1 MGGHGKSAIAFDS
14 EQSGVIKNAPQER
27 RRETMRDVRNRQQ
40 PLLLAAV
47 FCAATAAFSAPSKE
61 VDAAAKELQ
70 KLKMEGVALTARNAG
85 LEDWKKLGTNYA
97 TLTAQFPKN
106 AAIRDAH
113 GDFLWGMNDHEGA
126 LREWVAGE
134 RIEPKNAE
142 ILNHLAGA
150 YMAQDDPRAALG
162 FHLRAAKAEPEN
174 ARTHF
179 AAANIACLFRHNLGK
194 TEDECYALALK
205 HFAEAHRLAP
215 QNPEF
220 ARAYAETFYLL
231 PRPDWPTALKVW
243 QSYLNLSPEKNFALL
258 NLTRVHMKLG
268 DAESARACLAQVT
281 GIENE
286 RQKNRLSA
294 RINAELSPEKAPTA
308 AGHEKT
314 SKPVIDEDA
323 PRP

>member
-1 MGGHGKSAIAFDS
+1 
-14 EQSGVIKNAPQER
+14 
-27 RRETMRDVRNRQQ
+27 MRDVRNRQQ

-47 FCAATAAFSAPSKE
+47 FCAATGAFSAPRKGD
-61 VDAAAKELQ
+61 DATAKELQ
-70 KLKMEGVALTARNAG
+70 KLKIEGTALMAKNAP
-85 LEDWKKLGTNYA
+85 LEDWKKLGANYA
-97 TLTAQFPKN
+97 MLTARFPKN

-113 GDFLWGMNDHEGA
+113 GDFLWGMNDHEGS
-126 LREWVAGE
+126 LREWLAGE
-134 RIEPKNAE
+134 RIEPENPE
-142 ILNHLAGA
+142 ILNHLASA
-150 YMAQDDPRAALG
+150 YMAQGDPKAALG

-179 AAANIACLFRHNLGK
+179 AAANIACLFRHDLGK
-194 TEDECYALALK
+194 TEDECYALAIK

-294 RINAELSPEKAPTA
+294 RINAELSPEKEPPA
-308 AGHEKT
+308 ARREKT
-314 SKPVIDEDA
+314 SKPVIDEGG